1 MHIFLNALGANTA
14 SGLTYLR
21 NVLPQLEQRGDTRTT
36 VAANS
41 FVQAEFKCLRNVAF
55 LDIPG
60 LRSTARRFWFEQMR
74 LPTLIRQVDA
84 EVLISAGN
92 IAVRNSPVPQIL
104 LSGNSLYT
112 SDDFYRDLLSRHEY
126 GMWLDTRIRAF
137 VARKSVSWADCTV
150 APTQAFARELQR
162 WTGQKVS
169 SIHHGFDCDI
179 FFSDKTRLPSETRAK
194 LDATKNDLKL
204 LYVTH
209 YNYFRNFETLFR
221 ALPLIREKLSGRNV
235 RLFLTC
241 KLQDGENPGSYK
253 TKAARDLLRQLGIER
268 EVIELG
274 AIPYRQLHQVYRA
287 CNVYVTSSYAET
299 FAHPLVEA
307 QASGLR
313 IVASDLPVHREVAGD
328 SALYFS
334 RFSPQEIAL
343 CVLQAADAGSF
354 TQLSRPASTVKFS
367 WGSHVDQL
375 FALAGQISPRRL
387 AA

>member
-21 NVLPQLEQRGDTRTT
+21 NVLPHLEQRADIRTT
-36 VAANS
+36 VAANP
-41 FVQAEFKCLRNVAF
+41 FVQAEFKGLRNVAF
-55 LDIPG
+55 LEILG
-60 LRSTARRFWFEQMR
+60 LHGTARRFWFEQMR

-92 IAVRNSPVPQIL
+92 FAVRNSPVPQIL

-150 APTQAFARELQR
+150 APTQAFADELQR

-169 SIHHGFDCDI
+169 SIHHGFDRDI
-179 FFSDKTRLPSETRAK
+179 FFNDKTILPPETRSK
-194 LDATKNDLKL
+194 LDAAKNDLKL

-221 ALPLIREKLSGRNV
+221 ALPLIREKLGGRNV

-287 CNVYVTSSYAET
+287 CDVYVTSSYAET
-299 FAHPLVEA
+299 FAHPVVEA

-313 IVASDLPVHREVAGD
+313 IAASDLPVHREVAGD

-334 RFSPQEIAL
+334 RFLPQELAL
-343 CVLQAADAGSF
+343 CVLQAANAGSF
-354 TQLSRPASTVKFS
+354 TQLSRSASTVKFS

-375 FALAGQISPRRL
+375 IALAGQLSPRRL

>member
-21 NVLPQLEQRGDTRTT
+21 NVLPHLEQRADTRTA

-55 LDIPG
+55 LEIPG
-60 LRSTARRFWFEQMR
+60 LRGTARRFWFEQMR
-74 LPTLIRQVDA
+74 LPTLIRQVNA

-92 IAVRNSPVPQIL
+92 FAVRNSPVPQIL

-112 SDDFYRDLLSRHEY
+112 SDDFYRDLLSRREY
-126 GMWLDTRIRAF
+126 GMWLDTRMRAL
-137 VARKSVSWADCTV
+137 VARKSAAWADCTV
-150 APTQAFARELQR
+150 APTQAFADELRR
-162 WTGQKVS
+162 WTGQNVF
-169 SIHHGFDCDI
+169 SIHHGFDRDI
-179 FFSDKTRLPSETRAK
+179 FFSDKTRLPSETRTK
-194 LDATKNDLKL
+194 LDAAKNDLKL

-221 ALPLIREKLSGRNV
+221 ALPLIREKLGGRNV

-287 CNVYVTSSYAET
+287 CDVYVTSSYAET
-299 FAHPLVEA
+299 FAHPVVEA

-313 IVASDLPVHREVAGD
+313 IVASDLAVHREVAGD

-334 RFSPQEIAL
+334 RFSPQELAL
-343 CVLQAADAGSF
+343 SVLQAANTGSF
-354 TQLSRPASTVKFS
+354 TQVSGSASTVKFS
-367 WGSHVDQL
+367 WGTHVDQL
-375 FALAGQISPRRL
+375 IALAGQLSPRRL

>member
-1 MHIFLNALGANTA
+1 
-14 SGLTYLR
+14 
-21 NVLPQLEQRGDTRTT
+21 
-36 VAANS
+36 
-41 FVQAEFKCLRNVAF
+41 
-55 LDIPG
+55 
-60 LRSTARRFWFEQMR
+60 MR
-74 LPTLIRQVDA
+74 LPALVRQVDA

-92 IAVRNSPVPQIL
+92 FAVRNSPVPQIL

-137 VARKSVSWADCTV
+137 VAKKSVSWADCTV
-150 APTQAFARELQR
+150 APSQAFAEELQR
-162 WTGQKVS
+162 WTGQNVS
-169 SIHHGFDCDI
+169 SIHHGFDSDI
-179 FFSDKTRLPSETRAK
+179 FFSDQTRLPSETRTK
-194 LDATKNDLKL
+194 LDAAKNDLKL

-221 ALPLIREKLSGRNV
+221 ALPLIREKLGGRNV

-253 TKAARDLLRQLGIER
+253 TKAARNLVRQLGIEK
-268 EVIELG
+268 EVVELG

-287 CNVYVTSSYAET
+287 CDVYVTSSYAET

-307 QASGLR
+307 RASGLR

-334 RFSPQEIAL
+334 RFSPQELAL
-343 CVLQAADAGSF
+343 CVLQAANAGSF
-354 TQLSRPASTVKFS
+354 DQLSRPASTVKFS
-367 WGSHVDQL
+367 WANHLDQL
-375 FALAGQISPRRL
+375 ITLAGQLSPRQL